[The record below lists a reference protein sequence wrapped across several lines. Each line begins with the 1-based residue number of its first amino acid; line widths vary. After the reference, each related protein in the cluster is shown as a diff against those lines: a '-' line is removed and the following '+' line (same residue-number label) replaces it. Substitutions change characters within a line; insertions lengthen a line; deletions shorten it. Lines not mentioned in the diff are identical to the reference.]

1 MTYAG
6 VLTSAFAEYWS
17 PEDGTGL
24 GAVPQGWAAVAAA
37 L

>member
-1 MTYAG
+1 MTFDG
-6 VLTSAFAEYWS
+6 VLASGFAEYWN